1 VSPHFR
7 SERLGSPGCPP
18 GATPDPGLRVLL
30 VEDNL
35 VNSKLARRILERLG
49 CRVDHAVDG
58 SEGVRMQAEGR
69 YDAVFMDCQMPVM
82 DGYEATRRIRAR
94 TGPTGR
100 LPIIAVTAN
109 TLPADRALCQE
120 VGMDDFIAKP
130 FTPKDF
136 QDALARWCGLGAL
149 QPA

>member
-1 VSPHFR
+1 MPTTLDTPLPAAPQTAPR
-7 SERLGSPGCPP
+7 S
-18 GATPDPGLRVLL
+18 DLRVLL

-35 VNSKLARRILERLG
+35 VNGRLARKILEKLG
-49 CRVDHAVDG
+49 CAVDLAVNG
-58 SEGVRMQAEGR
+58 AEGVRMQAAGR

-136 QDALARWCGLGAL
+136 HDALVRWCGLGAL